1 MTKEDALV
9 WVSSLKPGDKV
20 ICTNSM
26 HDTPV
31 AVLTI
36 KNVTPT
42 GIVRTEE
49 NESFRQ
55 NRYSSSMCVSGY
67 GHSIGRIV
75 PYNDAL
81 ADQAAEY
88 QRKQRIRKENE
99 ATIRRA
105 EYLCYELSYHK
116 RKMSLAMAKKIV
128 QMVED
133 EEKEK
138 EKHGMAE

>member
-1 MTKEDALV
+1 MTKEDALT
-9 WVSSLKPGDKV
+9 WVFSLKRGDKV
-20 ICTNSM
+20 IYTNSI
-26 HDTPV
+26 HDTPIG
-31 AVLTI
+31 VLTV

-49 NESFRQ
+49 NESFCQ
-55 NRYSSSMCVSGY
+55 NRYSSSACVSGY
-67 GHSIGRIV
+67 GKSIGRIV
-75 PYNDAL
+75 PYDDNL
-81 ADQAAEY
+81 AVQAAEY
-88 QRKQRIRKENE
+88 QRKHRIQKENE

-116 RKMSLAMAKKIV
+116 RRMSLAMAKKIV